1 MRGVEGDLAVPIHG
15 DGQVRSGAEGAP
27 VPYLGRV
34 QCSSVLA
41 RERAEDRKEGVHC
54 TLCNSSLK
62 IAMLHLVKRS
72 KNGGQL

>member
-1 MRGVEGDLAVPIHG
+1 MRGVEGDLEVVIHG

-34 QCSSVLA
+34 QSSSVLA
-41 RERAEDRKEGVHC
+41 RERAKDRKEVHC
-54 TLCNSSLK
+54 TLCNSTLK